1 MSSIFIYVQTVAN
14 MKIKLSDK
22 EYEKLKDDPF
32 IDMSVYFL
40 SKMEKDPKKRQHKV
54 IKSKDDEVKLTNKR
68 IKTLQYLKNDLIFT
82 ALVINSKN
90 INNPEELKKWL
101 KNLEEY
107 FEFHLKNIP
116 IAKQS
121 IERNRY
127 LEQIILRL
135 KDLDY
140 KQARRV
146 DFCYRLLYE
155 MNLDNFKDKADEYR
169 IEREEIPILEDVW
182 KSLRAIDSR
191 VIE

>member
-1 MSSIFIYVQTVAN
+1 
-14 MKIKLSDK
+14 MKIKFPKK
-22 EYEKLKDDPF
+22 EYEELKKDPF

-40 SKMEKDPKKRQHKV
+40 SIMEKDPTRRKHKV
-54 IKSKDDEVKLTNKR
+54 MKSKDDEVKLTNKR

-90 INNPEELKKWL
+90 ISNPEELKMWL
-101 KNLEEY
+101 KNLEKY
-107 FEFHLKNIP
+107 FEIHLEDIP
-116 IAKQS
+116 IAIQS
-121 IERNRY
+121 IDKNRY

-155 MNLDNFKDKADEYR
+155 MNLDNIKDKAGEYTNVDK
-169 IEREEIPILEDVW
+169 EEIPILEDVW
-182 KSLRAIDSR
+182 ESLRAIDSR
-191 VIE
+191 VIK